1 MSALLPNALPVRLRP
16 ASELTPRPVDWLVP
30 GRFALGKLALLEG
43 DPGLGKS
50 LLTLDLCARLST
62 GRPFPEDGPAL
73 QRGSCTTACAN

>member
-1 MSALLPNALPVRLRP
+1 MDANHHVRP
-16 ASELTPRPVDWLVP
+16 ASQFVARSVPWLWP
-30 GRFALGKLALLEG
+30 LRLGRGKLALLEG